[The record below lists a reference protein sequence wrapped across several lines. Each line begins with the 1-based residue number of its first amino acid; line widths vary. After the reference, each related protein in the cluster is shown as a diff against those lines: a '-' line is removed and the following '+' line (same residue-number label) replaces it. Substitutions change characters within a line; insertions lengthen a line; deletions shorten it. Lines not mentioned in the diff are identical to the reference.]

1 LESNVEKINDLK
13 QRLKSIFTRKA
24 LPAVSE
30 YKALTIKV
38 NSVLQNETSDYRP
51 HNSNGFP
58 GGLINLKKDIPTII
72 VPDLHARIDFLLSV
86 LLFKPFD
93 AKTVIEMLFA
103 GEIQVVCVGD
113 GFHAESRAIN
123 RWKKAFDE
131 YQTGFKKHKNM
142 DEEMSESLGLM
153 EIVMEMKA
161 GAPQYFHF
169 LKGNH
174 ENVANEKK
182 DGNFPFRKF
191 CFEGEMVAT
200 YMKKN
205 FKELF
210 DDYYNFEKALPLF
223 AIGKNFLIS
232 HAEPE
237 RFLAKEEVV
246 NSKLD
251 GEVVFSLT
259 WTQNDASEPGTVKKM
274 LEHYL
279 DKENMDKAFYF
290 GGHRII
296 RELYK
301 LRADNKFVQIHNPSK
316 FIIAFIKIDGD
327 IDLDR
332 DVIDI
337 INEIQ

>member
-1 LESNVEKINDLK
+1 MESNVEKINNLK

-24 LPAVSE
+24 LPAATE
-30 YKALTIKV
+30 YKELIIKV
-38 NSVLQNETSDYRP
+38 NSVLQNESSDYRP

-72 VPDLHARIDFLLSV
+72 VPDLHARVDFLLSV
-86 LLFKPFD
+86 LLFKPFNE
-93 AKTVIEMLFA
+93 KIVLEMLFA

-123 RWKKAFDE
+123 RWKKAFE
-131 YQTGFKKHKNM
+131 EFQTGFKKHKNM

-153 EIVMEMKA
+153 EIVMEIKSQT
-161 GAPQYFHF
+161 PEYFHF

-223 AIGKNFLIS
+223 TIGKNFLIS

-237 RFLAKEEVV
+237 KFLSKEEII
-246 NSKLD
+246 NSKLN
-251 GEVVFSLT
+251 GEIVFSLT
-259 WTQNDASEPGTVKKM
+259 WTQNDASEPGTVQEM
-274 LEHYL
+274 LKHYI
-279 DKENMDKAFYF
+279 DTDNMDNALYF
-290 GGHRII
+290 GGHRVIK
-296 RELYK
+296 ELYK
-301 LRADNKFVQIHNPSK
+301 LRAEDKFVQIHNPSK
-316 FIIAFIKIDGD
+316 FIIAFIKTDRD
-327 IDLDR
+327 IDLDE
-332 DVIDI
+332 DVMDI